1 MAVPTTGSG
10 GKASHCPSWHEESPG
25 ARVPSSPRGQKPPS
39 QEDQD
44 EQWRNSS
51 WVLRGFCPRVLQAH
65 GEGEEHTDLKV
76 ASTGWHGPLG
86 LHSTGWRVKERLG
99 SLLGPRPWQASG
111 LPDRGGGGE
120 HSGEPWRTG
129 SRWARLHSCGS
140 ERVQN
145 SHTAKDTQSIPRWKP
160 IQFSVSGPSLFWF
173 ERSTKLAVDTAPHC
187 GHHPSEHK
195 LQDVKQILEAL
206 KKKHSL
212 SRKGCIL
219 FMVFDV
225 CFKSKSNVKQIL
237 QALKSTL
244 F

>member
-1 MAVPTTGSG
+1 MNSEGTVPGSSEGSVPGSCKLMAKERNTLTSKWPAQAGT
-10 GKASHCPSWHEESPG
+10 APS
-25 ARVPSSPRGQKPPS
+25 
-39 QEDQD
+39 
-44 EQWRNSS
+44 
-51 WVLRGFCPRVLQAH
+51 
-65 GEGEEHTDLKV
+65 
-76 ASTGWHGPLG
+76 ASTAQAGGSRRDSVPFWAQDHGKPA
-86 LHSTGWRVKERLG
+86 G
-99 SLLGPRPWQASG
+99 S
-111 LPDRGGGGE
+111 
-120 HSGEPWRTG
+120 RTG
-129 SRWARLHSCGS
+129 VEVENTAVSPEGQVLGGPVFTRVALKGFRTHTLRKTRKVSHAESR
-140 ERVQN
+140 
-145 SHTAKDTQSIPRWKP
+145 
-160 IQFSVSGPSLFWF
+160 FSPVSGPSLFWF